1 MHDCTGMDAMD
12 AKREMLMHTLATL
25 AYRTAKAVERAPA
38 RYPDYDAG
46 EGTRTPIQ
54 IVRHMADL
62 LRQTRSLF
70 VPGEPIPD
78 PPAGN
83 RWQDAVDDLRDAVH
97 TLARELPES
106 EVRVRMDGV
115 EVTPE
120 QILQGPLSDAIT
132 HAGQLAYLRRLAGS
146 PIPSENFMRADVHR
160 VLREWAAPR
169 PGEPVAAAVEH
180 APPSH
185 AADSAEAPVV
195 HPRSPEMVG

>member
-1 MHDCTGMDAMD
+1 MD

-38 RYPDYDAG
+38 RYPDFDAG

-54 IVRHMADL
+54 ILRHMADL

-70 VPGEPIPD
+70 VPGEPIQD
-78 PPAGN
+78 PPEGHA
-83 RWQDAVDDLRDAVH
+83 WADAVDDLRDAIR

-106 EVRVRMDGV
+106 QVRVRMDGV
-115 EVTPE
+115 EVTAE

-160 VLREWAAPR
+160 VLREWTAPR
-169 PGEPVAAAVEH
+169 PGHAAA
-180 APPSH
+180 APEREPEPS
-185 AADSAEAPVV
+185 AAQTAEAPRHVEVV
-195 HPRSPEMVG
+195 S

>member
-1 MHDCTGMDAMD
+1 MDAMDAMD

-38 RYPDYDAG
+38 RYPDFEAG
-46 EGTRTPIQ
+46 EGSRTPLQ
-54 IVRHMADL
+54 ILHHMADL

-78 PPAGN
+78 PPPGN
-83 RWQDAVDDLRDAVH
+83 RWQDAVDDLRDAIRV
-97 TLARELPES
+97 LALEIPES
-106 EVRVRMDGV
+106 EIRVRMDGV

-160 VLREWAAPR
+160 VLREWTAPR
-169 PGEPVAAAVEH
+169 PGETPRAAAAQTPH
-180 APPSH
+180 ADPQPPQP
-185 AADSAEAPVV
+185 AARPVSAAVP
-195 HPRSPEMVG
+195 G